1 MDGLLGISRSLTSEQ
16 GFNSSKNLS
25 LAAYNSNLDLY
36 VNPVLGWSMHLP
48 LDLQA
53 LNCLGQVYTI
63 CGPRIP
69 GSQVPCSTHVA
80 PLLHIFGISSLC
92 TKFLVSFQE
101 AHAMD

>member
-16 GFNSSKNLS
+16 SFNSSKNLS

-53 LNCLGQVYTI
+53 LNCLGQVYAI

-80 PLLHIFGISSLC
+80 PLLHIFGISSLR

-101 AHAMD
+101 AHTMD